1 MTAAIPPPD
10 AATMRAS
17 MNGRPAS
24 MSRAAWTVRTVAAA
38 AICTIVLL
46 LDLTSFSQLI
56 FAGPLAPSLV
66 AGLGAMLA
74 AYIVGSLIFVATRR
88 AAPVTLSFIGGAAI
102 VQAATAATVAERLRA
117 AGLVDPDL
125 VGQIVL
131 LVCGVASFA
140 TGAVFLMLGVAR
152 ASLLAQLL
160 PYPVLTG
167 FLGGVGLLFIKGGLQ
182 IGARVADTFGPHDP
196 GMAVRLGLTLAIG
209 ACAFYLPRRARHWTV
224 YPGIVLGT
232 LAASHAM
239 LAWCGIDPATAQH
252 DGWLLDP
259 LPGGTLLRMPAV
271 RGLADLDLALLLPLL
286 PQIATQLVVAVI
298 IQLLYVLSVELE
310 LQRDLDID
318 SMFVAAGAANLVGS
332 LFGSPAMGFGRT
344 STLLL
349 HNLGGGNWLGWS
361 LTIVVMAALLALGAA
376 PLALLPRPLAGG
388 TLIAIGLGLMA
399 TLVLA
404 YRSISLW
411 ETVIALVVCAATVL
425 FGTTEGFLVGIAL
438 AILIFAVQY
447 GQIPAIRLAQTGIE
461 RPSSVIR
468 APDAARALQRA
479 GGRTLVYTL
488 QGYLFFLNA
497 QAVHRRAAATVAVQP
512 DLRFLVLDFRECVG
526 LDSSALI
533 AFRKVAQLAE
543 RHGFDVLLVH
553 LDPTALRQVTR
564 GDLAAR
570 PRMRVLETLDHAL
583 LHAEA
588 VLLAE
593 ADIATDRVH
602 AGFAERLGQRVHR
615 TVAQADLAP
624 YLTARTLDA
633 GEILLRQG
641 GEADTLY
648 FVESGVV
655 SIELEVA
662 NRPNLR
668 LRTTTAGTVIGEVA
682 MMQGGLRTA
691 TAVAESACLVV
702 GVSRDALARM
712 ERERPDLALLLQR
725 FLILELAGK
734 VADTN
739 RLLQATFR

>member
-1 MTAAIPPPD
+1 MQ
-10 AATMRAS
+10 
-17 MNGRPAS
+17 GGPAS
-24 MSRAAWTVRTVAAA
+24 MSRTAWTVRTVAAA

-66 AGLGAMLA
+66 AGLGAMLS

-102 VQAATAATVAERLRA
+102 VQAAVAATVAERLRS

-125 VGQIVL
+125 IGRIVL
-131 LVCGVASFA
+131 LVCGVTTFA
-140 TGAVFLMLGVAR
+140 TGAAFLMLGIAR

-167 FLGGVGLLFIKGGLQ
+167 FLGGVGMLFLKSGSQ
-182 IGARVADTFGPHDP
+182 IGARVADPFGPHDP
-196 GMAVRLGLTLAIG
+196 GMLARLGLTLAIG
-209 ACAFYLPRRARHWTV
+209 ACVFYLPRRVPHWTV
-224 YPGIVLGT
+224 YPGVVLGT
-232 LAASHAM
+232 FVATHAM
-239 LAWCGIDPATAQH
+239 LAWFGIDPATAQH

-259 LPGGTLLRMPAV
+259 LPGGTLLRMPAA
-271 RGLADLDLALLLPLL
+271 RGLGSLDLALLLSLL
-286 PQIATQLVVAVI
+286 PQIATQVVVAIV

-310 LQRDLDID
+310 MQRDLDID
-318 SMFVAAGAANLVGS
+318 SMFVSSGAANLIGS

-399 TLVLA
+399 TLALA

-411 ETVIALVVCAATVL
+411 ETVIALIVAAATVL
-425 FGTTEGFLVGIAL
+425 FGATQGFLVGIAL

-447 GQIPAIRLAQTGIE
+447 GQIPAIRLAQSGIE

-468 APDAARALQRA
+468 APDATQALQGA
-479 GGRTLVYTL
+479 GRRTLIYTL

-497 QAVHRRAAATVAVQP
+497 QAVYHRAAATVAVQP

-553 LDPTALRQVTR
+553 VAPTAVRQVTR
-564 GDLAAR
+564 GGLAAR
-570 PRMRVLETLDHAL
+570 SRMRVLGTLDHAL

-593 ADIATDRVH
+593 VGLATDR
-602 AGFAERLGQRVHR
+602 ADATFAEQLGQRLHR
-615 TVAQADLAP
+615 TVVQADLAP
-624 YLTARTLDA
+624 YLTSRTLDA
-633 GEILLRQG
+633 GETLLRQG

-655 SIELEVA
+655 SIELEVE

-668 LRTTTAGTVIGEVA
+668 LRTTMAGTVIGEVA

-691 TAVAESACLVV
+691 TAVAETGCVVV
-702 GVSRDALARM
+702 GVSRDALTRM
-712 ERERPDLALLLQR
+712 EHERPDLALLLQR
-725 FLILELAGK
+725 FLILELASK